1 LRIPLNEGIRGEG
14 RGDRGEREGDFLD
27 NFIGSDSL
35 IFWDS
40 WWWTD
45 RTALITDG
53 SVPVFENCPTLIE
66 TRLMACNEEKGRK
79 YLIKSRLLLTSLVNF
94 PLTYL
99 FRFVK
104 LLTYLLLRGESNK
117 NSQDMGCPCQLKANR
132 WMLFQQ
138 SLSKPERWIPI
149 SGARFVHLKTKSR
162 EKLNYSNLSIR
173 LRKVLC
179 LISVMMRSPLVTC
192 FKLGTI
198 GKTLISRDALRWFH
212 II

>member
-1 LRIPLNEGIRGEG
+1 MLSFSISYWDLLKFSCFADTTE
-14 RGDRGEREGDFLD
+14 RGDRGEREGDVLD

-35 IFWDS
+35 IFWES

-53 SVPVFENCPTLIE
+53 SVPVFENCPTLME

-94 PLTYL
+94 PLAYL

-149 SGARFVHLKTKSR
+149 SGARFVHLKMISR
-162 EKLNYSNLSIR
+162 EKLNYRSGKGIHPLAPRILNFESFEVS
-173 LRKVLC
+173 LRQFR
-179 LISVMMRSPLVTC
+179 I
-192 FKLGTI
+192 
-198 GKTLISRDALRWFH
+198 
-212 II
+212 